1 MANAFTDTDITGTLD
16 VSGQMTVGGGSG
28 DTGAT
33 HAANGDITTDGDVTA
48 NAFVGDGSGLTS
60 VPAGGPTFGD
70 DVFRVNDD
78 GDATKQIAF
87 QASGITTGTAR
98 TITMPDTDVDLADI
112 ATNSA
117 KVTNATHTGDVTGDT
132 TLTIAAGAVD
142 TAHLSFTG
150 TADATTFAR
159 GDGTWA
165 TPAGGGDMTLAGVQ
179 TNTGAKSFD
188 DSTLILNGSTS
199 GTTTLKADA
208 TAGTTVATFQ
218 STTGTVAYSADIPA
232 NTDSLTEGS
241 TNLYKTAA
249 EQTKL
254 GHITVTQAVNLDSLE
269 SGSHDAITMSGTP
282 NYITLSG
289 QDIVRGQV
297 DLAADVTGTLPTANI
312 ADEAATNAKLA
323 HMTQGTLKG
332 RAAGAGTGDATD
344 LTLLQV
350 LTLLMTPVGVTSSS
364 NSAAWNSDS
373 GMTFSH
379 TLSENTTIAASSGTP
394 FDGQRILYEI
404 TQATGPYTLAW
415 NAEFV
420 AGDTFSDTI
429 PAVSTTSGDIDR
441 YAWIYNGTASKW
453 QLLSHATH

>member
-1 MANAFTDTDITGTLD
+1 MANEFTDTNVTGNVSLDGDIILDERADHAATPAAGKGQIWVKNTTPATLVFTDDAGTDTTL
-16 VSGQMTVGGGSG
+16 G
-28 DTGAT
+28 DATGA
-33 HAANGDITTDGDVTA
+33 VE
-48 NAFVGDGSGLTS
+48 FS
-60 VPAGGPTFGD
+60 D

-87 QASGITTGTAR
+87 QASGITTGTTR
-98 TITMPDTDVDLADI
+98 TITMPDTNVDLADI

-117 KVTNATHTGDVTGDT
+117 KVSNATHTGDVTGDT
-132 TLTIAAGAVD
+132 VLTIAAGAVD
-142 TAHLSFTG
+142 TAHHSATG
-150 TADATTFAR
+150 TADATTYLR
-159 GDGTWA
+159 GDGTWSA
-165 TPAGGGDMTLAGVQ
+165 PSGSGDMVLASVQ

-208 TAGTTVATFQ
+208 TAGATVATFQ
-218 STTGTVAYSADIPA
+218 ASSGTVAYSADIPA
-232 NTDSLTEGS
+232 DTDSLTEGS

-282 NYITLSG
+282 NYIILSG

-312 ADEAATNAKLA
+312 ADEAVTNAKLA
-323 HMTQGTLKG
+323 HMTQGTIKG

-344 LTLLQV
+344 LTLLQ
-350 LTLLMTPVGVTSSS
+350 LMTLLMTPVGVTSSS

-373 GMTFSH
+373 GMQFDH

-394 FDGQRILYEI
+394 FDGQRIVFSI
-404 TQATGPYTLAW
+404 TQAASNWTLGW

-429 PAVSTTSGDIDR
+429 PAVSTTSGDIDS
-441 YAWIYNGTASKW
+441 YALAV
-453 QLLSHATH
+453 